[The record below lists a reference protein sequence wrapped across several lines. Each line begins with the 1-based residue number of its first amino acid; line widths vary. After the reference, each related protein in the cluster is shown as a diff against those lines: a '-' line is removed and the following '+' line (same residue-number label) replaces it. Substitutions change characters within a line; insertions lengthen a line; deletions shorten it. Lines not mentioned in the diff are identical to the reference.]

1 MNAIKL
7 NFINKSNDPNNSDI
21 IIFQKNTG
29 IDFEDTAVAWKV
41 INNCSVGWN
50 HCFELSR
57 EINIGAVDSWNNPI
71 NSPISAEYGQQFRV
85 YADAAGNHIE
95 YAGQGSSTD
104 KVLFR
109 SDLPKGSINAN
120 IYKAGNL
127 LARSTGISPAQT
139 SAFRFK
145 PTIWIG
151 VSSQIQEGDII
162 NSAII
167 SEVDTEL
174 NLAGIASADVVMTGG
189 GPGPNTTPFHF
200 TLENIVY
207 V

>member
-71 NSPISAEYGQQFRV
+71 NSPISAEYGQ
-85 YADAAGNHIE
+85 
-95 YAGQGSSTD
+95 SSGCM
-104 KVLFR
+104 LM
-109 SDLPKGSINAN
+109 
-120 IYKAGNL
+120 L
-127 LARSTGISPAQT
+127 LATTSNMQARDRVLIRSCLEAIFRKVPLMPIFIKREIFWPAVPVFLRLRHRHSGLSQPYGLVFLLKFRRVISLIRQLFQRLIP
-139 SAFRFK
+139 
-145 PTIWIG
+145 
-151 VSSQIQEGDII
+151 
-162 NSAII
+162 
-167 SEVDTEL
+167 
-174 NLAGIASADVVMTGG
+174 NLI
-189 GPGPNTTPFHF
+189 
-200 TLENIVY
+200 
-207 V
+207 